1 MLTVNYESFMT
12 YKLAFFFFK
21 MKAKR
26 QSDEICVEVLFH
38 FRLKHGEKQ
47 MADDKIN
54 VLLRI
59 EKTAFNV

>member
-21 MKAKR
+21 MEAKR

-38 FRLKHGEKQ
+38 FRLKHGEK
-47 MADDKIN
+47 
-54 VLLRI
+54 
-59 EKTAFNV
+59 